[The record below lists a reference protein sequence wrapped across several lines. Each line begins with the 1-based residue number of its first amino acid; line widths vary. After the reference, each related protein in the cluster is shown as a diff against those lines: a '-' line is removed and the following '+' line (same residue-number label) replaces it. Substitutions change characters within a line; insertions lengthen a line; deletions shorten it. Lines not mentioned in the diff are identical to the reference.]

1 MRVLLDF
8 MKLCCLKTV
17 WSCFCC
23 HATFCHA
30 VFPAACLDCFDQ
42 FCKFQSFTNR
52 CKVYIFC
59 CIQRTRRTWGAAA
72 WSWRHFDG
80 RGAVLHPFS
89 QNRRLDQWRNT
100 VTLRRTN
107 VILSDLK
114 SKARRNILTHFVLS
128 ESTLLKFNAKMT
140 WANKSQ
146 SWLTQSSMLAEQS
159 ATTSS
164 TGLTHGWGR
173 THLIFTGGQGPL
185 SNAAWVV
192 GHLDLTLYIF
202 LVHTFVLIKKP

>member
-1 MRVLLDF
+1 MQDSVTLFFQLHVLTALIR
-8 MKLCCLKTV
+8 
-17 WSCFCC
+17 
-23 HATFCHA
+23 
-30 VFPAACLDCFDQ
+30 
-42 FCKFQSFTNR
+42 FQSFTNR

-114 SKARRNILTHFVLS
+114 SKARQNILTHFFLA
-128 ESTLLKFNAKMT
+128 ESTLLKVNEKMT

-146 SWLTQSSMLAEQS
+146 RWLTQSSMLAEQS

-164 TGLTHGWGR
+164 PPQLDSLMAEAGLTSSLLGDRGPCPTLPELWDILTWH
-173 THLIFTGGQGPL
+173 FTSFSYTPL
-185 SNAAWVV
+185 YWLRN
-192 GHLDLTLYIF
+192 L
-202 LVHTFVLIKKP
+202 

>member
-1 MRVLLDF
+1 MQDCLALFFQLHVLTALI
-8 MKLCCLKTV
+8 
-17 WSCFCC
+17 
-23 HATFCHA
+23 
-30 VFPAACLDCFDQ
+30 
-42 FCKFQSFTNR
+42 KFQSFTNR

-114 SKARRNILTHFVLS
+114 SKVRQNILTHVFSGWEHFV
-128 ESTLLKFNAKMT
+128 ESQWKNDLGKQITALTDAVLHVGWTKCNHLL
-140 WANKSQ
+140 
-146 SWLTQSSMLAEQS
+146 
-159 ATTSS
+159 TSS

-202 LVHTFVLIKKP
+202 LVHTFVLIKKPLNRHNTHTLNMHSHAAVS